1 MNTLSVGRKSKI
13 EILSASAV
21 WPYLQLARPANLI
34 TAMADIL
41 AGYAVAGMPS
51 LEVLFWLLISTIG
64 LYGGGV
70 VLNDVFDARLDAVER
85 PERPIPA
92 GRVPSFRAALLGSL
106 LLLIGVAAGFQAG
119 PISGL
124 ISLSIAFFALLYDAW
139 GKTEPVVGSI
149 GMGACR
155 GLNLLLG
162 MSAAPPLLSRNWL
175 LASVA
180 FFYITAVTILSKG
193 EVSGGRPGQSRGPLV
208 LLALAMLSL
217 VLLALRPPGGR
228 AAFFPFLFLLAL
240 RVVPPFWRAALKPEP
255 GPIRAA
261 VKAGVLS
268 LIILDAAI
276 AAGHAGFFY
285 GLALL
290 SLSLLAGPL
299 ARVFA
304 VT

>member
-13 EILSASAV
+13 EILSASAA
-21 WPYLQLARPANLI
+21 WPYLQLVRPANLI

-41 AGYAVAGMPS
+41 AGYAIAGMPN
-51 LEVLFWLLISTIG
+51 LKVLFCLLISTIG

-70 VLNDVFDARLDAVER
+70 VLNDVFDTGLDAVER

-92 GRVPSFRAALLGSL
+92 GRVPSFRAALLGSF

-149 GMGACR
+149 GMGTCR

-162 MSAAPPLLSRNWL
+162 MSAAPPLLSRNWP

-180 FFYITAVTILSKG
+180 FFYITAVTLLSKG
-193 EVSGGRPGQSRGPLV
+193 EVSGGRPGQSRGSFV

-217 VLLALRPPGGR
+217 VLLAARPPVGR
-228 AAFFPFLFLLAL
+228 AALFPFLFLLAV

-285 GLALL
+285 GLVLL

-299 ARVFA
+299 ARLFA